1 MASAFPVTR
10 FFGRAS
16 LLTAR
21 IIAIGISIALLTVP
35 LTGREFLQFGEEIYG
50 PDAPLMGLN
59 ILDFLMQPWLTVVLA
74 LGMLTYL
81 YMRFRIIAVER
92 RLVADLSY
100 LLAVTAAMVMLQVA
114 FYHPV
119 LGASSL

>member
-1 MASAFPVTR
+1 MASAFPITR
-10 FFGRAS
+10 FFGRVS
-16 LLTAR
+16 LLMAR
-21 IIAIGISIALLTVP
+21 LIAIGVSIALLTVP
-35 LTGREFLQFGEEIYG
+35 LTGSEFRQFGDEIYG

-74 LGMLTYL
+74 LGMLTCL

-100 LLAVTAAMVMLQVA
+100 LLTVTAAMVMLQVA

>member
-1 MASAFPVTR
+1 MASAFPITR
-10 FFGRAS
+10 FFGRVS
-16 LLTAR
+16 LLMAR
-21 IIAIGISIALLTVP
+21 IIAIGVSVALLTIP
-35 LTGREFLQFGEEIYG
+35 LTGREFQQLGDQVYG
-50 PDAPLMGLN
+50 PDAPLMGSD
-59 ILDFLMQPWLTVVLA
+59 ILDFLVQPWLTAVLA

-100 LLAVTAAMVMLQVA
+100 LLTVTAAMVMFQVA
-114 FYHPV
+114 FYYPV